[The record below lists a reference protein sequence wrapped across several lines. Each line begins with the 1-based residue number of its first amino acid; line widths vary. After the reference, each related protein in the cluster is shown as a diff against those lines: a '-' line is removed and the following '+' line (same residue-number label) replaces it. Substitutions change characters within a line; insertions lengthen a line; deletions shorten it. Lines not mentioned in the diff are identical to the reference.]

1 MAKFD
6 QNYDLRDRPRFIR
19 AILFPQGEPG
29 KKMKSKHAKKKYLA
43 PKSLPTIESKFFNRD
58 EYQLGSLSHFI
69 NARAAGYQDL
79 PGFPEDAPDP
89 SVRTVE
95 VPKPADNPWKKKD
108 NQEKKSDKSRPEP
121 RGQTRAKL
129 YDSDKPSLSH
139 LGCLSMSSLPSPT
152 SPLTRAGV

>member
-69 NARAAGYQDL
+69 NARVTGKVQ
-79 PGFPEDAPDP
+79 
-89 SVRTVE
+89 
-95 VPKPADNPWKKKD
+95 
-108 NQEKKSDKSRPEP
+108 
-121 RGQTRAKL
+121 AKL
-129 YDSDKPSLSH
+129 AWLDSWSRRIFKVNKI
-139 LGCLSMSSLPSPT
+139 CYF
-152 SPLTRAGV
+152 

>member
-69 NARAAGYQDL
+69 NARITGKVQ
-79 PGFPEDAPDP
+79 
-89 SVRTVE
+89 
-95 VPKPADNPWKKKD
+95 
-108 NQEKKSDKSRPEP
+108 
-121 RGQTRAKL
+121 AKL
-129 YDSDKPSLSH
+129 AWLDSWSRRIFKVQINLEICYFEERGFIC
-139 LGCLSMSSLPSPT
+139 LGSAKTNLL
-152 SPLTRAGV
+152 